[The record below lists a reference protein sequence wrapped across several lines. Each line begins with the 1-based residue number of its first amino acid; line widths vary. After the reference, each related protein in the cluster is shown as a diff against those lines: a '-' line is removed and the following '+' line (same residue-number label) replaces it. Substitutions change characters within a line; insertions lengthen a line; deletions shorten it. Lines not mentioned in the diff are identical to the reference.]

1 MTEEEK
7 KKEEAEKTGGSE
19 SADTELKALEH
30 EEDPILR
37 IPVTRHLWPE
47 EVEAK
52 KLKKQNHRLKIGLSA
67 AIVLCLA
74 GGLVIGTLYPI
85 PVLSQLS
92 RMSSDNKM
100 EEALKIMTQDWYFST
115 GIDNVEERLTD
126 QAVTGMTTNEEDTH
140 TEYMSKEEIAS
151 FTQSINRNFVG
162 IGITYIASDNDLPL
176 VQRVIKGSPAEEA
189 GVQPGDIIEAVEGT
203 SVKGKTSEE
212 IAAMCKGEAGT
223 SVSITF
229 LRQGQ
234 DITLSITRREISST
248 VYGDQLD
255 NGIGYLEIVQF
266 GDSTGDEVRSYL
278 DEFKA
283 AGITKLMIDLR
294 DDGGGYLNDLQ
305 DVAGCFVPKGTTV
318 LREVF
323 KDNSEKDVETTGVP
337 YDNLNQIVILV
348 NENTASAAEAFTL
361 AMKESRRDVTLIGTT
376 TYGKG
381 TVQVTKYFT
390 DGSAL
395 KYTEAK
401 WLSKD
406 GVWVNGTGI
415 TPDTE
420 IRLHDILYTSFTAMN
435 DDETFALD
443 SVSDY
448 TKEAQLALD
457 YLGYPTDRKDGYFSQ
472 VTQDS
477 LKQFQKDKGLSETGV
492 LDATSYK
499 ALVSAVVR
507 DWNTSR
513 THDLQYAKGLE
524 VLNG

>member
-1 MTEEEK
+1 MPEEEK
-7 KKEEAEKTGGSE
+7 KEEAQKAPEKE
-19 SADTELKALEH
+19 SVDTEFASQ
-30 EEDPILR
+30 EEDPIHR
-37 IPVTRHLWPE
+37 IPITRHLWPE

-52 KLKKQNHRLKIGLSA
+52 KLRKQNHRLKIGLIMA
-67 AIVLCLA
+67 VVLCLA
-74 GGLVIGTLYPI
+74 GGLAIGSLYPI
-85 PVLSQLS
+85 PVLSKLS
-92 RMSSDNKM
+92 EMSSDNKM
-100 EEALKIMTQDWYFST
+100 EEALKIMTQDWYFSS

-126 QAVTGMTTNEEDTH
+126 QAVTGMTTNAEDTH

-162 IGITYIASDNDLPL
+162 IGITYIASDTDLPL

-189 GVQPGDIIEAVEGT
+189 GVQPGDIIEAVDGT

-266 GDSTGDEVRSYL
+266 GDSTGDEVRAYL

-323 KDNSEKDVETTGVP
+323 KDSSEKDVTTTGEP
-337 YDNLNQIVILV
+337 YDYLSQIVILV

-381 TVQVTKYFT
+381 TVQVTRYFT

-401 WLSKD
+401 WLSKN

-415 TPDTE
+415 TPDIE
-420 IRLHDILYTSFTAMN
+420 LKLHDILYTTFTAMN

-443 SVSDY
+443 SVSDF

-457 YLGYPTDRKDGYFSQ
+457 YLGYAVDRKDGYFSQ
-472 VTQDS
+472 ATRDALS
-477 LKQFQKDKGLSETGV
+477 QFQKDRGLTESGI

-513 THDLQYAKGLE
+513 AHDLQYAKALE